1 VVAPTKLINDFFN
14 AKGAKGTQRTQK
26 GSTMVVV
33 NRRLGCNDS
42 GNQTLAIALI
52 IFQLQLVNTARR
64 ESRLIRILSM
74 TERLDRIEAIIEA
87 NAAQIQNNS
96 AAITELQTAT
106 QTNSAAITELRSTVN
121 SLAQTNSAAIAE
133 LRSTVNSL
141 AQTNLAAI
149 AELRNT
155 VNSLVQIVEIHQRN
169 HEVSQR
175 NFEASQRTFETI
187 MNEIRGLRTESQRI
201 LEHLFGKE
209 EN

>member
-1 VVAPTKLINDFFN
+1 
-14 AKGAKGTQRTQK
+14 
-26 GSTMVVV
+26 MVVV

-64 ESRLIRILSM
+64 ESRLRRILSM

-96 AAITELQTAT
+96 AAITEL
-106 QTNSAAITELRSTVN
+106 RSTVD

-133 LRSTVNSL
+133 LRTTV
-141 AQTNLAAI
+141 QTNSAAI
-149 AELRNT
+149 TELRNT

-201 LEHLFGKE
+201 LEHLFKKE

>member
-1 VVAPTKLINDFFN
+1 
-14 AKGAKGTQRTQK
+14 
-26 GSTMVVV
+26 MVVV

-42 GNQTLAIALI
+42 GNPTLAIALI
-52 IFQLQLVNTARR
+52 IFQLQLVNTPRC
-64 ESRLIRILSM
+64 ESKLRRILSM
-74 TERLDRIEAIIEA
+74 TERLDRIEAIIEV

-96 AAITELQTAT
+96 E
-106 QTNSAAITELRSTVN
+106 AITELRSTVN
-121 SLAQTNSAAIAE
+121 SLAE
-133 LRSTVNSL
+133 
-141 AQTNLAAI
+141 TNLAAI
-149 AELRNT
+149 TELRNT